1 MANLGLFN
9 AADVPPQE
17 DFGPVPAG
25 EYPAQII
32 DSEMRATASNAGQYL
47 SLTHQIIDGPF
58 KGRLVWARLNL
69 DNPNAQTVEIANR
82 QLSAICH
89 AVGILKVTDSLQL
102 HNRPLM
108 IRVEFVPA
116 GTDRRG
122 RTRDRDSN
130 EIKGWKKLEGEAPAA
145 ASASAQAAMP
155 GVPAPA
161 IPRTA
166 APAAASA
173 PPWKRNAA

>member
-1 MANLGLFN
+1 M
-9 AADVPPQE
+9 PPQE
-17 DFGPVPAG
+17 DFGPIPAG

-47 SLTHQIIDGPF
+47 SLTHQIIDGPY

-89 AVGILKVTDSLQL
+89 AAGILQVTDSVQL
-102 HNRPLM
+102 HHRPLV

-130 EIKGWKKLEGEAPAA
+130 EIKGWKKLEGAVPAA
-145 ASASAQAAMP
+145 PAQAAATST
-155 GVPAPA
+155 PASA
-161 IPRTA
+161 TPRAA
-166 APAAASA
+166 APAATS
-173 PPWKRNAA
+173 PPWRRSAAA